1 MGTTKMNYL
10 YLLSRTHFG
19 SAGDGSEATLWH
31 AMNFWIRKG
40 ISKKKADFH
49 ALEQLIIQSFQASNH
64 TSTTRSKLRSTR
76 SIEASYPNDTQFN
89 R

>member
-1 MGTTKMNYL
+1 MNYL

-40 ISKKKADFH
+40 ISKTKANFH
-49 ALEQLIIQSFQASNH
+49 ALKQLVIQSF
-64 TSTTRSKLRSTR
+64 
-76 SIEASYPNDTQFN
+76 
-89 R
+89 